1 MKRTILLDIS
11 PSSLYSLF
19 QQVDINLSNN
29 VRLTPQEMRTELDNL
44 LEEKIAKPQLDL
56 IKDKRGA
63 IIIKTIT
70 RLISTE

>member
-1 MKRTILLDIS
+1 MKRTILQTYLPPSQQQLDIKFGNKVT
-11 PSSLYSLF
+11 P
-19 QQVDINLSNN
+19 
-29 VRLTPQEMRTELDNL
+29 TPQEMRTELDNL
-44 LEEKIAKPQLDL
+44 LEEKIANPQLDL

>member
-1 MKRTILLDIS
+1 MSRTILLTYLS
-11 PSSLYSLF
+11 PLSRS
-19 QQVDINLSNN
+19 QQLDTNFSNN
-29 VRLTPQEMRTELDNL
+29 VTLTPQEMRTELDNL
-44 LEEKIAKPQLDL
+44 LEEKIANPQLDL

>member
-1 MKRTILLDIS
+1 MNRTILLDIS

-29 VRLTPQEMRTELDNL
+29 VTLTPQEMRTELDNL
-44 LEEKIAKPQLDL
+44 LEEKIANPQLDL